1 MPLPS
6 SGSISMSQINS
17 EAGFS
22 SSASDSSTVQ
32 RTFDY
37 AFSGVDQNTPYSF
50 SEFYSKTYSAAPNS
64 VTFYYYYPFDGGN
77 GYNNPQVWGWKQSSS
92 AEAHVGLYQTWTHT
106 AYYTGTLSNGTKL
119 YISAGYS
126 GGTYGILADEGYYD
140 EYPYYGTPA
149 WYYLTDGSNEWVCTA
164 SSNSP
169 TFTVANLTLL
179 AFTISWYYYM
189 SSQGGSYEITKNGST
204 VASASSTNGGTF
216 NVVGT
221 DYVSV
226 FIQTYASYPLNA
238 EASLYIYDNG
248 TVLYSNNVVNY
259 GFASDSYG
267 PYYPTG
273 SGYANGD
280 SVEF

>member
-37 AFSGVDQNTPYSF
+37 AFSGVDQNTPYSY
-50 SEFYSKTYSAAPNS
+50 SEFYSRTYSAAPYS
-64 VTFYYYYPFDGGN
+64 ITFYYYYPFDGGN
-77 GYNNPQVWGWKQSSS
+77 GYNNPQVWGWPTQAG
-92 AEAHVGLYQTWTHT
+92 AEAHIGLNQTWTHT
-106 AYYTGTLSNGTKL
+106 AYYAGTLGNGTQL
-119 YISAGYS
+119 RIGAGYS
-126 GGTYGILADEGYYD
+126 GGIYSPLIDEGIID
-140 EYPYYGTPA
+140 PPYTGA
-149 WYYLTDGSNEWVCTA
+149 WYYLTDGSSEWVCQA
-164 SSNSP
+164 STSNP
-169 TFTVANLTLL
+169 TFTISNLTLL

-189 SSQGGSYEITKNGST
+189 ASQGGAFEITKNGST
-204 VASASSTNGGTF
+204 VGSASSTNGGTF

-226 FIQTYASYPLNA
+226 FINTYASYPLNA
-238 EASLYIYDNG
+238 EASLYVYDNG
-248 TVLYSNNVVNY
+248 TVLYANNVVNY